1 MKVNNSEK
9 EIPDEITLI
18 HINQYNTDKQKLEN
32 IEYIDKKYL
41 MRVV

>member
-9 EIPDEITLI
+9 KIPDEITLI